1 MKYTIYQ
8 VKDDAPNARYITFSG
23 LDFVREMGIAL
34 TADLYNKVYSG
45 EVEAAESVEATLENL
60 FTKFNI
66 GRKPEGFKGHSLS
79 VSDVIELEGKFYYVD
94 SYGFSEI
101 ELK

>member
-1 MKYTIYQ
+1 M
-8 VKDDAPNARYITFSG
+8 KDDAPNARYITFSG

-45 EVEAAESVEATLENL
+45 EVEAAESVEATLDNL

-66 GRKPEGFKGHSLS
+66 GRKPEDFRGHSLS
-79 VSDVIELEGKFYYVD
+79 VSDIIELDGKLYYVD
-94 SYGFSEI
+94 SYGFEEI
-101 ELK
+101 QFEKTAA